1 MRDYDEIT
9 AFLGEWGPAQKLIFL
24 LLTVSVIPNGF
35 AGFSIIFVG
44 DIPEHRCSIPGNLN
58 LSQAWMNRTIP
69 LVPGTQIQYTQC
81 SRYRLDVIRNLSEL
95 FPDPDLLN
103 VSGIDEE
110 PCLDGWDYSQ
120 DQYTS
125 TIVSEWDLVCNDN
138 WKEPF
143 AASLY
148 FLGVLI
154 GSGSSG
160 MISDRFGRKIVL
172 FGTMGIQVLF
182 NLLIT
187 LSPSWEIFCL
197 INFFKGIG
205 EISNYMTAFVLGSE
219 LLQKSIRVTYST
231 LGIGFFYA
239 VGYMLLPFVAYF
251 MRGWRM
257 LILILSLISLLYI
270 PLWWFIPESPR
281 WLLSK
286 GRVKEAES
294 IIRFMAK
301 KNGITPPA
309 VLFTDDE
316 LEHIQN
322 KQVKSVPVIQLIK
335 TSRIRAI
342 TMINLVVWMILA
354 IGYYGLSLNV
364 PNLHGNDYLNCFLF
378 GAIEIPANI
387 AAWLLLRKFP
397 RKLSLSGILALS
409 GGVLLFMNL
418 IPSSLLVLST
428 ALVLIGKLGNTCA
441 FSIAFV
447 YTSELYPTP
456 MRNTGIGV
464 SSMASRAGSIISPYV
479 AMLDAYKENLPFIV
493 MGVLMVFSA
502 IVVLFLPETFNIPLP
517 DTISQMQKVKWC
529 KCSHSD
535 STQTRENNVV
545 IFKEEML

>member
-9 AFLGEWGPAQKLIFL
+9 AFLGEWGPAQKLVFL

-35 AGFSIIFVG
+35 AGLSIIFVG
-44 DIPEHRCSIPGNLN
+44 DIPAHRCLIPGNLN
-58 LSQAWMNRTIP
+58 LSQAWINRTIP
-69 LVPGTQIQYTQC
+69 LVPGTQDQYRQC
-81 SRYRLDVIRNLSEL
+81 SRYRLDVIRNLSDV

-103 VSGIDEE
+103 VSGIEEE
-110 PCLDGWDYSQ
+110 PCLDGWEYSQ

-125 TIVSEWDLVCNDN
+125 TIVSEWDLVCNDD

-160 MISDRFGRKIVL
+160 IISDRFGRKIVL
-172 FGTMGIQVLF
+172 FGTMGVQVLF

-219 LLQKSIRVTYST
+219 LLQKSSRVAYST

-239 VGYMLLPFVAYF
+239 VGYMILPFVAYF
-251 MRGWRM
+251 LRGWKM
-257 LILILSLISLLYI
+257 LILTLSLISLLYI

-294 IIRFMAK
+294 IIRLMAK

-309 VLFTDDE
+309 VLFTDEE

-322 KQVKSVPVIQLIK
+322 KQVKSVPVTQLIK
-335 TSRIRAI
+335 TSHIRTI
-342 TMINLVVWMILA
+342 TMINLLVWMILA

-397 RKLSLSGILALS
+397 RRLSLSGTLLLS

-418 IPSSLLVLST
+418 IPSNISGLTTVLVMSGKLST
-428 ALVLIGKLGNTCA
+428 TCGFA
-441 FSIAFV
+441 MVYV
-447 YTSELYPTP
+447 YTAELYP
-456 MRNTGIGV
+456 MAVRNMGVGV
-464 SSMASRAGSIISPYV
+464 SSMASRLGSIIPPYIFY
-479 AMLDAYKENLPFIV
+479 LGTIIV
-493 MGVLMVFSA
+493 
-502 IVVLFLPETFNIPLP
+502 
-517 DTISQMQKVKWC
+517 
-529 KCSHSD
+529 
-535 STQTRENNVV
+535 
-545 IFKEEML
+545 

>member
-24 LLTVSVIPNGF
+24 LLTVSVIPNGLVPV
-35 AGFSIIFVG
+35 SIIFVG
-44 DIPEHRCSIPGNLN
+44 DTPEHRCSIPGNLN

-69 LVPGTQIQYTQC
+69 LVPGTQVQYSQC
-81 SRYRLDVIRNLSEL
+81 SRYRLDVIRNLSEV

-103 VSGIDEE
+103 VSGIEEE

-125 TIVSEWDLVCNDN
+125 TIVSEWDLVCDAT
-138 WKEPF
+138 WKEPLTT
-143 AASLY
+143 SLY
-148 FLGVLI
+148 FFGVLI
-154 GSGSSG
+154 GSGGSG
-160 MISDRFGRKIVL
+160 VISDRFGRKIVL
-172 FGTMGIQVLF
+172 FGTMGVQILF

-197 INFFKGIG
+197 INFLRGIG
-205 EISNYMTAFVLGSE
+205 EVSNYVTAFVLGSE
-219 LLQKSIRVTYST
+219 LMQKSIRITYST
-231 LGIGFFYA
+231 LGIGCFYA
-239 VGYMLLPFVAYF
+239 VGYMMLPFIAYF
-251 MRGWRM
+251 VRGWRM

-316 LEHIQN
+316 LENIQN
-322 KQVKSVPVIQLIK
+322 KQLKSVPFSQLIK
-335 TSRIRAI
+335 SRNILVI
-342 TMINLVVWMILA
+342 TVISILLWMIIA

-378 GAIEIPANI
+378 GAIEIPSYI
-387 AAWLLLRKFP
+387 ASWLLLRKCP
-397 RKLSLSGILALS
+397 RRLSHAGILALS

-418 IPSSLLVLST
+418 IPSNLSILST
-428 ALVLIGKLGNTCA
+428 VLVLIGKMGNTWA
-441 FSIAFV
+441 YSMIYV
-447 YTSELYPTP
+447 YISELYPTP
-456 MRNTGIGV
+456 LRNTGVGV
-464 SSMASRAGSIISPYV
+464 SSMGSRTGSIISPYIV
-479 AMLDAYKENLPFIV
+479 LLGSYQEILPFIV
-493 MGVLMVFSA
+493 MGVLMVFSG

-517 DTISQMQKVKWC
+517 DTIDQMQKVKWC
-529 KCSHSD
+529 KGSHSD

-545 IFKEEML
+545 ILKEEML

>member
-24 LLTVSVIPNGF
+24 LLTVSFIPNGF
-35 AGFSIIFVG
+35 APFTIIFVG
-44 DIPEHRCSIPGNLN
+44 DTPKHRCSIPGNLN

-69 LVPGTQIQYTQC
+69 QVPGTQVQYSQC
-81 SRYRLDVIRNLSEL
+81 SRYRLDVIRNLSEV

-103 VSGIDEE
+103 VSGIEEE

-125 TIVSEWDLVCNDN
+125 TIVSEWDLVCDDT

-143 AASLY
+143 TTSLY
-148 FLGVLI
+148 FFGVLI
-154 GSGSSG
+154 GSASSG
-160 MISDRFGRKIVL
+160 VISDRFGRKVVL
-172 FGTMGIQVLF
+172 FVTMALEVLF
-182 NLLIT
+182 SFIIT

-197 INFFKGIG
+197 IYFFSGIG
-205 EISNYMTAFVLGSE
+205 QDSNFLTAFVLGSE
-219 LLQKSIRVTYST
+219 LLQKSIRVAYST
-231 LGIGFFYA
+231 LGIGCFYA
-239 VGYMLLPFVAYF
+239 MGYMLLPFVAYF
-251 MRGWRM
+251 VRGWRM
-257 LILILSLISLLYI
+257 LKLTLSLISLLYI

-322 KQVKSVPVIQLIK
+322 KQVKSVPVTQLIK
-335 TSRIRAI
+335 SCNILVI
-342 TMINLVVWMILA
+342 TVISALVWMIIV

-378 GAIEIPANI
+378 GAIEIPANF
-387 AAWLLLRKFP
+387 ASWFLLWKFP
-397 RKLSLSGILALS
+397 RRLSHSGILILS

-418 IPSSLLVLST
+418 IPSNHSTLST
-428 ALVLIGKLGNTCA
+428 VLVLIGKLGSTCA
-441 FSIAFV
+441 AIMLYV

-456 MRNTGIGV
+456 IRNTGFGV
-464 SSMASRAGSIISPYV
+464 SSMTSGIGSIISPYIV
-479 AMLDAYKENLPFIV
+479 LLGSYQEILPFIV
-493 MGVLMVFSA
+493 MGVLMVFSG

-517 DTISQMQKVKWC
+517 DTIDQMQKIKWC

-545 IFKEEML
+545 ILKEEML